1 MGILKIKGIPKLVV
15 FGGYSHVN
23 DTYPSIVE
31 VWNDDT
37 ETWHIFENVKLYEP
51 EPLTDCPHIRQT
63 KVEMAKSRNLANK
76 YNICQLIFND

>member
-37 ETWHIFENVKLYEP
+37 ETWHIFTFNLFLLIALPRLSKL
-51 EPLTDCPHIRQT
+51 T
-63 KVEMAKSRNLANK
+63 KVPNYLDNDSGHWLSLDYLHRKS
-76 YNICQLIFND
+76 